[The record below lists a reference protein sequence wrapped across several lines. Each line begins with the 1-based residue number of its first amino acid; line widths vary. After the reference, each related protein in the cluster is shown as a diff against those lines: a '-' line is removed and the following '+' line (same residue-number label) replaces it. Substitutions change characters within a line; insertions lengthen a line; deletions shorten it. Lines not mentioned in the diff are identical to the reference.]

1 MIACGETTSGCV
13 RASVVDGCTSR
24 FRMGVVEECTFDR
37 TEASHAVN
45 LFDMNQKY
53 ADVLQLDEIV
63 DWLRGWRARQDAAAQ
78 VGELAGVGR

>member
-1 MIACGETTSGCV
+1 M
-13 RASVVDGCTSR
+13 RASVVDGCAHR
-24 FRMGVVEECTFDR
+24 YRMIVVEEGVWDR
-37 TEASHAVN
+37 HQACHAIN

-53 ADVLQLDEIV
+53 ANVLQLDEVV